1 MTTKKPRKDYFN
13 PADFISGIAGGF
25 MANVLYSATAK
36 MNWEKALFSF
46 TLYPSGR
53 IKVEG
58 RWAEWVKAHL
68 DFAWLVKLVKTP
80 PKGFVAHNSA
90 FDLGAITGLDVDK
103 SGNAHVQREYDYLS
117 RFPDSSSTIDKRW
130 GSRRL
135 CICSH
140 KGENAARDRFCAW
153 CGGGLIRKP
162 TIPDVETCTGPA
174 IVRKL
179 PHPMTWYCQ
188 HIKPSKPWM
197 ICLAKKGHKGKHF
210 NGSFTWES

>member
-25 MANVLYSATAK
+25 MANVLYNATAK

-53 IKVEG
+53 IKTEG
-58 RWAEWVKAHL
+58 KWAEWVKAHL
-68 DFAWLVKLVKTP
+68 DFAWLVKFVKTA
-80 PKGFVAHNSA
+80 PK
-90 FDLGAITGLDVDK
+90 AIPLEERIE
-103 SGNAHVQREYDYLS
+103 NLR
-117 RFPDSSSTIDKRW
+117 RFGPIGYGKFSDSPSTIARRW

-140 KGENAARDRFCAW
+140 KSENAARDRFCAW

-162 TIPDVETCTGPA
+162 AIPDVETCTGPA
-174 IVRKL
+174 IVGDAAFHKL
-179 PHPMTWYCQ
+179 PHSMTWYCQ